1 MLSDLRIRL
10 RSLFRRARV
19 EQELDDELRF
29 HMDQQTEKY
38 IRAGVS
44 REEALRRVRLEFGG
58 IEQVREDCRDAR
70 GVSFLE
76 SLAQDLRYGF
86 RMLAKSPAF
95 TAVIIL
101 TLALGI
107 GANTAIFTLVNA
119 VMLRSL
125 PVRDPQQ
132 LVVAQWSAHRG
143 PQNLGMS
150 SFGDCARSRKDATT
164 FTGCSLSYPL
174 FQEIQNQK
182 KAFAGVTGFVGPFEM
197 NVSGNGAAAIAE
209 GELVSGSYFETLGV
223 LPALGRTLSPEDDK
237 PGAPSVAV
245 LDYACWQRAF
255 GGSPAAIGRT
265 IRLNNAVFTIIGVAE
280 PGFTRLTPGKSI
292 DLWASLNQAPAL
304 GIKWIKFSDPDD
316 WWLVVLGRLEP
327 GVSRAQAQAAIDP
340 LFVNATVHGAK
351 PHWEQADNPHL
362 GLLSAQQALTGI
374 RNMYGQPLLLLMAAV
389 GLILLIAC
397 ANVAGLMLAR
407 AAAREREM
415 AVRLAM
421 GAARRRVIRQL
432 LTESLLL
439 SFLGAAFGALL
450 APPAVSG
457 LAAFFSRNAF
467 MPLQLD
473 LHLDARVL
481 LFTIGAALL
490 TGVGFGLAPAFRGSR
505 TSVTAQLKGN
515 TVTAAASH
523 GRGRRFSLGSALVVL
538 QVALSMVVLTGAALL
553 LRTLGNLRSIDAGFD
568 THNLMLFAINPELA
582 GYKDKQIPDLYANL
596 QRRIAALPG
605 VTGVSY
611 SSDALLDGGLWSE
624 DVRVEGRADKSTVEV
639 QMLSVGPDFFS
650 TMKIPLM
657 KGRLPNQADAAT
669 TMHALVNR
677 SFVTKFLAGRNPLGL
692 HFGGEDATD
701 QQWEIVGVVGD
712 TKYATL
718 RADDAPTA
726 YVPVASGGAS
736 FEVRT
741 ALAPASLMPAVR
753 NVVNAVDDNLPV
765 MRMRTQTDSIDRLL
779 FNERLVARLLGLFAA
794 LGLLLA
800 CIGLYGLLSYEV
812 ERRTREIGIRT
823 ALGAQ
828 RSMIWSMVVR
838 QGILLVIVGA
848 LAGCGA
854 AFGVTRL
861 LTSLLYDVRPT
872 DPVTFA
878 LTAGLLLL
886 VGVLACSLPA
896 HRATRVD
903 PMAALR
909 CD

>member
-29 HMDQQTEKY
+29 HMDQQVEKY
-38 IRAGVS
+38 TRAGAS

-58 IEQVREDCRDAR
+58 AEQVKEDCRDAR

-76 SLAQDLRYGF
+76 SLVQDVRYGL

-95 TAVIIL
+95 TAIIVL

-119 VMLRSL
+119 VMLRSI
-125 PVRDPQQ
+125 PVHDPDQ
-132 LVVAQWSAHRG
+132 LVVAQWSARHY
-143 PQNLGMS
+143 PQKVGTS
-150 SFGDCARSRKDATT
+150 TFGDCGRREKDASTE
-164 FTGCSLSYPL
+164 TGCALSYPM
-174 FQEIQNQK
+174 FQEIQKQESVLSS
-182 KAFAGVTGFVGPFEM
+182 AMSFTGPYQM
-197 NVSGNGAAAIAE
+197 DLAGNGAAAMAR
-209 GELVSGSYFETLGV
+209 GDLVSGTYFQTLGV
-223 LPALGRTLSPEDDK
+223 SPAIGRTLVPDDEK

-245 LDYACWQRAF
+245 LDYAYWQRAF

-265 IRLNNAVFTIIGVAE
+265 IRLNDAVFTIVGVTEA
-280 PGFTRLTPGKSI
+280 GFTRLTPGKSV
-292 DLWASLNQAPAL
+292 DLWVSLSQVPVL
-304 GIKWIKFSDPDD
+304 DLKHLHPDDPTD
-316 WWLVVLGRLEP
+316 WWLVVVGRLQP
-327 GVSRAQAQAAIDP
+327 GVSRTRAQAALD
-340 LFVNATVHGAK
+340 TVFLNETLHGTKQHWAK
-351 PHWEQADNPHL
+351 DDNPHL
-362 GLLSAQQALTGI
+362 NLLPAQQALTGI
-374 RNMYGQPLLLLMAAV
+374 RSVFGEPLLLLMAAV

-439 SFLGAAFGALL
+439 SFLGAAVGALL
-450 APPAVSG
+450 APPLVSG
-457 LAAFFSRNAF
+457 LAAFFSKNSYS
-467 MPLQLD
+467 PLQLD
-473 LHLDARVL
+473 LHVDARVL
-481 LFTIGAALL
+481 LFTLGAALL
-490 TGVGFGLAPAFRGSR
+490 TGVAFGLAPAFRGSR
-505 TSVTAQLKGN
+505 TSVTAQLKG
-515 TVTAAASH
+515 TTTTAASSH
-523 GRGRRFSLGSALVVL
+523 GRGRILGLGSALVVL
-538 QVALSMVVLTGAALL
+538 QVSLSMVVLTGAGLL

-568 THNLMLFAINPELA
+568 TRNLLIFDINPQLA
-582 GYKDKQIPDLYANL
+582 GYKDAQIPVLYGNL

-611 SSDALLDGGLWSE
+611 ADEALLDGGYSSQ
-624 DVRVEGRADKSTVEV
+624 DVKVEGRTGKDSVEV
-639 QMLSVGPDFFS
+639 QMLSVGPEYFP
-650 TMKIPLM
+650 TMKIPLLA
-657 KGRLPNQADAAT
+657 GRLLTQADTDT
-669 TMHALVNR
+669 TRHVLVNR
-677 SFVTKFLAGRNPLGL
+677 LFATKYLDGRNPLGL
-692 HFGGEDATD
+692 HFGGEDPAD
-701 QQWEIVGVVGD
+701 PRWEIVGVVGD

-718 RADDAPTA
+718 RREDAPMA
-726 YVPVASGGAS
+726 FLPLASGGAS
-736 FEVRT
+736 FEIRT
-741 ALAPASLMPAVR
+741 ALAPAQLMPAVR
-753 NVVNAVDDNLPV
+753 NVVNTVDDNLPV
-765 MRMRTQTDSIDRLL
+765 TRMRTQSDSIDRLL
-779 FNERLVARLLGLFAA
+779 FNERLVARLLGLFAV

-828 RSMIWSMVVR
+828 RSTIWSMIVR
-838 QGILLVIVGA
+838 HGIALVAVGA
-848 LAGCGA
+848 IAGCGA

-861 LTSLLYDVRPT
+861 LASLLYNVRPS

-886 VGVLACSLPA
+886 VGILACSLPA
-896 HRATRVD
+896 RRATRVD

-909 CD
+909 CE